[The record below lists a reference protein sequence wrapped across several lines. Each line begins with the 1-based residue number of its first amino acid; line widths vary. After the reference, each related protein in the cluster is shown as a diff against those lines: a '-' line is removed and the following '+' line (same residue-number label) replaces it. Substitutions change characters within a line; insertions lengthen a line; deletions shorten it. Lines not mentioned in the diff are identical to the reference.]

1 MDEYSGVK
9 PRRHALILKLIAEQR
24 IENQETLK
32 AALQASGIAATQ
44 ATLSRDLRELG
55 LVKLADPDGG
65 SFYARP
71 GDVAGSTGPKPQLAR
86 LLQSLLHSVDGVG
99 PFVVLRT
106 APGSAGAVTAAL
118 DQAGWEEV
126 IGTIAGDDT
135 VLVIARSEKAR
146 RVVADR
152 VRGLTS

>member
-1 MDEYSGVK
+1 VK
-9 PRRHALILKLIAEQR
+9 PRRHALILKLIADER
-24 IENQETLK
+24 IENQDLLK
-32 AALQASGIAATQ
+32 DALFRNGISATQ

-55 LVKLADPDGG
+55 LVKLADPAGG

-71 GDVAGSTGPKPQLAR
+71 GDGAGAAGPKPQLAR

-106 APGSAGAVTAAL
+106 AAGSAGAVTAAL

-135 VLVIARSEKAR
+135 VLIITRSEKGR
-146 RVVADR
+146 KVVAER
-152 VRGLTS
+152 VKQLTS

>member
-1 MDEYSGVK
+1 MK
-9 PRRHALILKLIAEQR
+9 PRRHALILKLIADER
-24 IENQETLK
+24 IENQDALK
-32 AALQASGIAATQ
+32 DALFRNGISATQ

-55 LVKLADPDGG
+55 LVKLADPAGG

-71 GDVAGSTGPKPQLAR
+71 GDGAGATGPKPQLAR

-106 APGSAGAVTAAL
+106 AAGSAGAVTAAL
-118 DQAGWEEV
+118 DQAGWEEI

-135 VLVIARSEKAR
+135 VLVITRSEKSR
-146 RVVADR
+146 REVAER
-152 VRGLTS
+152 VRKLTG

>member
-1 MDEYSGVK
+1 MK
-9 PRRHALILKLIAEQR
+9 PRRHALILRLITEHR
-24 IENQETLK
+24 IANQEELK
-32 AALQASGIAATQ
+32 AALAREGMDATQ

-55 LVKLADPDGG
+55 LVKLADPAGG

-71 GDVAGSTGPKPQLAR
+71 GDGGGATPKPQLAR
-86 LLQSLLHSVDGVG
+86 LLQALLHAVDGVG

-106 APGSAGAVTAAL
+106 AAGSAGAVTAAL

-135 VLVIARSEKAR
+135 VLVITRSEKAR
-146 RVVADR
+146 RLVADR
-152 VRGLTS
+152 VKGFLG

>member
-65 SFYARP
+65 GLV
-71 GDVAGSTGPKPQLAR
+71 GDESGETGADLLSEEGGGEEKGDCNETEKHIGLVSLSPAKCDSKRGLA
-86 LLQSLLHSVDGVG
+86 
-99 PFVVLRT
+99 FVVLR
-106 APGSAGAVTAAL
+106 
-118 DQAGWEEV
+118 
-126 IGTIAGDDT
+126 
-135 VLVIARSEKAR
+135 
-146 RVVADR
+146 
-152 VRGLTS
+152 

>member
-1 MDEYSGVK
+1 MKS
-9 PRRHALILKLIAEQR
+9 RRHTLILKLIGEHR
-24 IENQETLK
+24 IENQEALK
-32 AALQASGIAATQ
+32 DALFRNGIPATQ

-55 LVKLADPDGG
+55 LVKLADPAGG

-71 GDVAGSTGPKPQLAR
+71 GDAAGAAGPKPQLAR

-106 APGSAGAVTAAL
+106 AAGSAGAVTAAL

-135 VLVIARSEKAR
+135 VLVITRSDRLRK
-146 RVVADR
+146 VVADR
-152 VRGLTS
+152 VRKLTS

>member
-1 MDEYSGVK
+1 MKS
-9 PRRHALILKLIAEQR
+9 RRHTLILKLIGEQR
-24 IENQETLK
+24 IENQEALK
-32 AALQASGIAATQ
+32 DALFRNGIPATQ

-55 LVKLADPDGG
+55 LVKLADPAGG

-71 GDVAGSTGPKPQLAR
+71 SDAAAAAGPKPQLAR

-106 APGSAGAVTAAL
+106 AAGSAGAVTAAL

-135 VLVIARSEKAR
+135 VLVITRSDKSR
-146 RVVADR
+146 KTVADR
-152 VRGLTS
+152 VRQLTS